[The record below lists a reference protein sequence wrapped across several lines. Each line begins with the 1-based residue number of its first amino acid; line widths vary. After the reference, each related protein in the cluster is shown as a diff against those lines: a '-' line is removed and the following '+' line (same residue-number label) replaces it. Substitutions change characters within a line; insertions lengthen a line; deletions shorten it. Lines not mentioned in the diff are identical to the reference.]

1 MLLGEKMTNLKILL
15 SYDNVQDVHQYLSS
29 RILKPSRL
37 PEIMEEEPVLT
48 EVALFDA
55 VLCVPRCQKVL
66 ELHKNLLTGYSYQN
80 VLKSLSSQ
88 SL

>member
-1 MLLGEKMTNLKILL
+1 MSRMYTSN
-15 SYDNVQDVHQYLSS
+15 LSS
-29 RILKPSRL
+29 RILKSSRL

-55 VLCVPRCQKVL
+55 VLCVPHCQKVL
-66 ELHKNLLTGYSYQN
+66 ELHKNLLTGYSYQK